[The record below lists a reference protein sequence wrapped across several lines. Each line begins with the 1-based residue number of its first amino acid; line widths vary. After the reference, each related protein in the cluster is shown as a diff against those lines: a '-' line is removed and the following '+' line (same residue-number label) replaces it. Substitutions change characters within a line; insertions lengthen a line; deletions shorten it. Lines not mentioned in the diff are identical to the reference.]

1 MSKEKQN
8 KDLKSL
14 QENLLGFFVSGFI
27 LLMLFFFYDEGI
39 YQEGISTKSKAMR
52 HFFKYLDVKFGKEYV
67 FGFVIVVMLLFGIA
81 ALRGYLKEEKDS
93 NKSK

>member
-27 LLMLFFFYDEGI
+27 LLMLFFFYD
-39 YQEGISTKSKAMR
+39 
-52 HFFKYLDVKFGKEYV
+52 
-67 FGFVIVVMLLFGIA
+67 
-81 ALRGYLKEEKDS
+81 
-93 NKSK
+93 